1 MELRHALLPTLA
13 GPLLAVAGPGGLRHL
28 RILAEADTW
37 PLVLTELAAGLVRG
51 AVAVAAAPTAGTDA
65 HAAAAPA
72 PDMTA
77 GMTADMAAD
86 MAADTAADT
95 AANAAAAEEGP
106 NLTEDPAHFKPLL
119 RQLGEYFTGER
130 RQFELDLAPR
140 GTAFQQRVWSSL
152 RGIPYGEYRTYS
164 QLAAAL
170 GEPRA
175 ARAVGQAAAQN
186 PLPILIPCHRLL
198 GNRGH
203 LVGFAGGTDLKA
215 RLLRLEGHTLAA
227 GSRVRPPRLF

>member
-37 PLVLTELAAGLVRG
+37 PLVLTELVAGRARGVVR
-51 AVAVAAAPTAGTDA
+51 VAADADASVGTDVGTDVGEGEGA
-65 HAAAAPA
+65 GEGADAA
-72 PDMTA
+72 
-77 GMTADMAAD
+77 
-86 MAADTAADT
+86 
-95 AANAAAAEEGP
+95 AAAAEP
-106 NLTEDPAHFKPLL
+106 NLTEDPAHFKPLV

-130 RQFELDLAPR
+130 RQFELDLAPQ
-140 GTAFQQRVWSSL
+140 GTAFQQRVWASL
-152 RGIPYGEYRTYS
+152 RSIPYGEYRTYR
-164 QLAAAL
+164 QLAVAL

-186 PLPILIPCHRLL
+186 PLPLLIPCHRLL
-198 GNRGH
+198 GNRGR
-203 LVGFAGGTDLKA
+203 LVGFAGGADLMA

>member
-13 GPLLAVAGPGGLRHL
+13 GPMLAVAGPGGLRHL

-37 PLVLTELAAGLVRG
+37 PLVLTELVAGLVRG
-51 AVAVAAAPTAGTDA
+51 TVAVAAAPGTGTDAGTDTGTA
-65 HAAAAPA
+65 AETAAAPA
-72 PDMTA
+72 
-77 GMTADMAAD
+77 ADL
-86 MAADTAADT
+86 
-95 AANAAAAEEGP
+95 AANPAAAADGP

-164 QLAAAL
+164 HLAVAL

-198 GNRGH
+198 GSRGH